1 MAHTLP
7 PLPYDENALAPY
19 VSAQT
24 LSFHYGKHHTGYLNN
39 MNKAIA
45 GTELESLS
53 LVDLI
58 RTVAKNAEQKT
69 LFNNAA
75 QVWNHTFYWNSM
87 RPGGGGEPG
96 GTLGE
101 LIKDSFGSYDEFK
114 KQFITAGTT
123 QFGSGYAWLV
133 KDGEKLVVT
142 KTPNAETPLTDE
154 SKVPLLNMDVWE
166 HAYYLDYQNLRP
178 DYENA
183 FADNLINWEFAEK
196 NLERVFAG

>member
-142 KTPNAETPLTDE
+142 KTPTP
-154 SKVPLLNMDVWE
+154 
-166 HAYYLDYQNLRP
+166 RP
-178 DYENA
+178 SPTRA
-183 FADNLINWEFAEK
+183 RCRCSTWTSGSTPTTSTTRTCAPTTK
-196 NLERVFAG
+196 MPSPTT